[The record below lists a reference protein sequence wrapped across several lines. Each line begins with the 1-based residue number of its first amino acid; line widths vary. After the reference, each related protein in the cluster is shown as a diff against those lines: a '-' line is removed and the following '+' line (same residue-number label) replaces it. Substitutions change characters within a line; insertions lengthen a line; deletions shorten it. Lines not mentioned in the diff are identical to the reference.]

1 MYKNFTAFTCG
12 KQRGRLYKPVLIMK
26 LTLILL
32 TATFLQ
38 VTAATYAQ
46 KVTLKVEKG
55 NLKEVFEQIQNQTGY
70 DFLYNSDDLKIARP
84 VNLDLKNV
92 TLKQA
97 LDICFKNQLL
107 TYVIEDKT
115 ILISK
120 KAISPDNKLN
130 IPKKIIG
137 KVTDSKGLPLP
148 GVTIKEKGTKAAVIT
163 DNNGYYVINVADDN
177 ATLVFSFIG
186 FVTKEVQLNGKAE
199 LNVFLEDSSQGLNEV
214 IVVGYGTQKKET
226 VTGAISTIGTSE
238 LVQSPVANLSNAL
251 AGRLSGLTAIQNSGK
266 PGDDNST
273 LYVRGVGTYT
283 GVTAPLIMV
292 DGVARDS
299 YNDIDPNEVA
309 SISILKDAS
318 ATAVYGVRGANGVI
332 LITTKRGKEGAPK
345 VSATAQTAISQ
356 FSSMPDFV
364 NSYQYASL
372 LNEQSYEN
380 YWIQHAKDAD
390 INTWADFAQKRDANW
405 VKEATIYYSPQ
416 DLKYYQNART
426 PLVNGKANPYYDPYG
441 HPDQDWKKQIFNKFA
456 PQTQYNA
463 NITGGTES
471 VKYFVSL
478 GYLSQGGL
486 FNTDYMPF
494 GDDMQFKKKRYNL
507 RGNLDFDVNKNF
519 RVSVDIATQYVTI
532 TGMDNDG
539 YTWEKRI
546 LWSSPLGSPGII
558 NGKFVVPFSNQN
570 DQLNPLYAIANSNN
584 YNINTN
590 STLNSSIR
598 LTHKLDFITEGLSVN
613 ARGAYDSY
621 FQDRSY
627 GKYTPLLYGVRPN
640 PNGDLLNPILV
651 QITNDVAPSRSTD
664 YYTEKWRKVYG
675 EFSINYNHT
684 FAKKHVVTGLI
695 LANAEK
701 RYDPTYVPDLPHA
714 YEGAAGRVTYGYD
727 NRYLAEYDMGYNGS
741 ENFPEGKRFGF
752 LPAYSLGWIASNES
766 FFPKNDYVTYFKVR
780 GSLGKVGNDGI
791 YIPGSNPPKLARY
804 LYLPDTWQYGQ
815 GYNNG
820 GGYTFGTLNDRNTI
834 KGAYE
839 NVLGNPDVTWE
850 TATKSNIGL
859 EAHFF
864 NEHLSVTYDHYNEH
878 RKNILSY
885 KGSVPGIVQA
895 TLPPYNLGEVRNWGN
910 EIEISYNSTPGK
922 FTWWVKG
929 NASTNKNKIIF
940 KDEAIAPGLEY
951 QAATGRP
958 INQGAYLQ
966 ANGLYTSWSQLYA
979 MDANGNPVLSSP
991 VRALD
996 KSGKPYVNASGAPV
1010 YQKDLGYSGAPLQPG
1025 EVRLVDVNGDGII
1038 NEKDYVRT
1046 GKTDLP
1052 ELSYGFS
1059 FGFNFKGFDFSVL
1072 LQGVSGVAKYAMQEL
1087 HFNKQQSLFDVDE
1100 NRFTQERYDNG
1111 ERIDFPIAAYNQ
1123 AAAYNTFFL
1132 KSTAYVR
1139 LKNAEIGY
1147 TLKPSFLKKV
1157 GIKSARF
1164 YVNGYNLYTW
1174 SPNKIWGDPENLGYI
1189 GYPLTRTYNVGVNVN
1204 F

>member
-46 KVTLKVEKG
+46 KVTLKAEKS

-70 DFLYNSDDLKIARP
+70 DFLYNSDDLKFAKP
-84 VNLDLKNV
+84 VSLDLKNV
-92 TLKQA
+92 PLKLA
-97 LDICFKNQLL
+97 LDRCFDNQLL
-107 TYVIEDKT
+107 TYVIENKT

-120 KAISPDNKLN
+120 KTGQDDNIKP
-130 IPKKIIG
+130 PKKISG
-137 KVTDSKGLPLP
+137 KVTDNKGFPLP
-148 GVTIKEKGTKAAVIT
+148 GVTIKEKGTKTGVVT
-163 DNNGYYVINVADDN
+163 DNNGNYTINVSDDN
-177 ATLVFSFIG
+177 AILVFSFVG
-186 FVTKEVQLNGKAE
+186 FVTREIPLNGKPQ
-199 LNVFLEDSSQGLNEV
+199 LNITLEDNPTDLNEV
-214 IVVGYGTQKKET
+214 VVVGYGTQKKES
-226 VTGAISTIGTSE
+226 VTGAITSIGTKD
-238 LVQSPVANLSNAL
+238 LVQSPTANLSNAL
-251 AGRLSGLTAIQNSGK
+251 AGRLSGLTAIQTSGK

-273 LYVRGVGTYT
+273 LYVRGIGTYT

-292 DGVARDS
+292 DGVARDT
-299 YNDIDPNEVA
+299 YNDIDPNEVETV
-309 SISILKDAS
+309 SILKDAS

-345 VSATAQTAISQ
+345 VSGTAQTAISQ
-356 FSSMPDFV
+356 FSSMPNFV

-380 YWIQHAKDAD
+380 YWIQHSRDAD
-390 INTWADFAQKRDANW
+390 IKTWNDFAQKRDANW
-405 VKEATIYYSPQ
+405 VKEATIYYSPE
-416 DLKYYQNART
+416 DLKYYQNAHT
-426 PLVNGKANPYYDPYG
+426 PTVNGKPNPYYDPYG
-441 HPDQDWKKQIFNKFA
+441 HPDQDWKKQIFNKFT
-456 PQTQYNA
+456 PQTQYNV
-463 NITGGTES
+463 NITGGTPS

-478 GYLSQGGL
+478 GYLKQGGL

-507 RGNLDFDVNKNF
+507 RSNLDFDVNKNF

-532 TGMDNDG
+532 TGMDNDE

-570 DQLNPLYAIANSNN
+570 EQLNPLYAIANSNN

-590 STLNSSIR
+590 STLNSSIK
-598 LTHKLDFITEGLSVN
+598 LTHKLDFITEGLSIN

-627 GKYTPLLYGVRPN
+627 GKYTPLLYGVRAN
-640 PNGDLLNPILV
+640 PNGDKLNPILV
-651 QITNDVAPSRSTD
+651 QLTNDVAPMRSTD
-664 YYTEKWRKVYG
+664 YYTGKWRKLYG
-675 EFSINYNHT
+675 EFAINYNHT
-684 FAKKHVVTGLI
+684 FAKKHAVTGLI

-714 YEGAAGRVTYGYD
+714 YEGAAARVTYAYD
-727 NRYLAEYDMGYNGS
+727 NRYLAEYNMGYNGS

-766 FFPKNDYVTYFKVR
+766 FFPKTDYVTYLKVR

-791 YIPGSNPPKLARY
+791 YVPGSNPPQLARY
-804 LYLPDTWQYGQ
+804 LYLPDTWKYGDS
-815 GYNNG
+815 
-820 GGYTFGTLNDRNTI
+820 YTFGTLNDRNSVQ
-834 KGAYE
+834 GAME
-839 NVLGNPDVTWE
+839 NVLGNPNVTWE
-850 TATKSNIGL
+850 VATKSNIGL
-859 EAHFF
+859 EAHLF
-864 NEHLSVTYDHYNEH
+864 NERVTVTFDHFNEH

-885 KGSVPGIVQA
+885 RGSVPGIVQA
-895 TLPPYNLGEVRNWGN
+895 TLPPYNLGEVKNWGN
-910 EIEISYNSTPGK
+910 ELEITYNSAPGK

-940 KDEAIAPGLEY
+940 QDEAIAPGQEY
-951 QAATGRP
+951 NAATGRP
-958 INQGAYLQ
+958 INQGSYLQ
-966 ANGLYTSWSQLYA
+966 ADGLYTSWSQLYA
-979 MDANGNPVLSSP
+979 VDSNGNPILSSP

-996 KSGKPYVNASGAPV
+996 KNGKPYVNAAGNPV
-1010 YQKDLGYSGAPLQPG
+1010 YQKDLGYAGAPLQPG
-1025 EVRLVDVNGDGII
+1025 EVRLVDVNGDGVI

-1046 GKTDLP
+1046 GKTDIP
-1052 ELSYGFS
+1052 ELSYGLS
-1059 FGFNFKGFDFSVL
+1059 FGFNYKGFDFSAL
-1072 LQGVSGVAKYAMQEL
+1072 LQGVGGVAKYAMQEL
-1087 HFNKQQSLFDVDE
+1087 HFNKQQSLFDVDL

-1111 ERIDFPIAAYNQ
+1111 DRIDFPIAAYNQ

-1132 KSTAYVR
+1132 KSTSYLR
-1139 LKNAEIGY
+1139 LKNMEIGY

-1164 YVNGYNLYTW
+1164 YVNGLNLYTW

-1189 GYPLTRTYNVGVNVN
+1189 GYPLTRTYNVGLNVN

>member
-1 MYKNFTAFTCG
+1 
-12 KQRGRLYKPVLIMK
+12 MK

-46 KVTLKVEKG
+46 KVTLKAKKG
-55 NLKEVFEQIQNQTGY
+55 NLKQVFEQIQNQTGY
-70 DFLYNSDDLKIARP
+70 DFLYNSDDLKIAGP
-84 VNLDLKNV
+84 V
-92 TLKQA
+92 TLKLDNVTISQA
-97 LDICFKNQLL
+97 MDACLNSQPL
-107 TYVIEDKT
+107 TYSIENKT
-115 ILISK
+115 ILIK
-120 KAISPDNKLN
+120 KRIPSFSDNV
-130 IPKKIIG
+130 IIQKKITG
-137 KVTDSKGLPLP
+137 KVTDSKGVPLP
-148 GVTIKEKGTKAAVIT
+148 SVTVKEKGTSNAVIT
-163 DNNGYYVINVADDN
+163 DNNGNYTINVSDEN
-177 ATLVFSFIG
+177 ATLVFTFIG
-186 FVTKEVQLNGKAE
+186 FINKEVPLNGK
-199 LNVFLEDSSQGLNEV
+199 LLQNVTLEESSQGLNEV
-214 IVVGYGTQKKET
+214 IVVGYGTQKKES
-226 VTGAISTIGTSE
+226 VTGAISTIGTKD

-251 AGRLSGLTAIQNSGK
+251 AGRLSGLTAIQTSGK

-273 LYVRGVGTYT
+273 LYIRGVGTYT

-292 DGVARDS
+292 DGIARDS
-299 YNDIDPNEVA
+299 YNDIDPNEVET
-309 SISILKDAS
+309 ISILKDAS

-332 LITTKRGKEGAPK
+332 LITTKRGKVGAPK
-345 VSATAQTAISQ
+345 VSGTAQTAISQ
-356 FSSMPDFV
+356 FASMPNFV

-380 YWIQHAKDAD
+380 YWIQHAKDPD
-390 INTWADFAQKRDANW
+390 ITSWADFAAKRDANW
-405 VKEATIYYSPQ
+405 VKEATIYYSPE
-416 DLKYYQNART
+416 DLKYYQNAHT

-441 HPDQDWKKQIFNKFA
+441 HPDQDWKKQIFNKFT

-486 FNTDYMPF
+486 FNTSYMPF

-507 RGNLDFDVNKNF
+507 RSNLDFDVNKNF
-519 RVSVDIATQYVTI
+519 RVSVDISTQFVTVS
-532 TGMDNDG
+532 GMDNDE

-546 LWSSPLGSPGII
+546 LWSSPLGSPGMID
-558 NGKFVVPFSNQN
+558 NKFVVPFSNQN
-570 DQLNPLYAIANSNN
+570 EQLNPLYAIANSNN

-590 STLNSSIR
+590 STLNSSIK

-640 PNGDLLNPILV
+640 PNGDKLNPILV
-651 QITNDVAPSRSTD
+651 QLTNDVAPMRSTD
-664 YYTEKWRKVYG
+664 YYTDKWRKVYG
-675 EFSINYNHT
+675 EFSVNYNHT

-701 RYDPTYVPDLPHA
+701 RYDPNYVPDLPHA

-766 FFPKNDYVTYFKVR
+766 FFPKSDYVTYVKIR

-791 YIPGSNPPKLARY
+791 YIPGSNPPQLARY
-804 LYLPDTWQYGQ
+804 LYLPDTWQYGD
-815 GYNNG
+815 
-820 GGYTFGTLNDRNTI
+820 GYTFGTLNNRNTI
-834 KGAYE
+834 TGASE
-839 NVLGNPDVTWE
+839 NTLGNPNVTWE

-864 NEHLSVTYDHYNEH
+864 NEHLSVTYDHFNEH

-885 KGSVPGIVQA
+885 KGSVPAIVAA
-895 TLPPYNLGEVRNWGN
+895 TLPPYNLGEVKNWGD
-910 EIEISYNSTPGK
+910 ELEISYNSTPGK

-940 KDEAIAPGLEY
+940 QDEAIAPGLEY

-958 INQGAYLQ
+958 INQPLLLQ
-966 ANGLYTSWSQLYA
+966 ANGLYTSWSQLYN
-979 MDANGNPVLSSP
+979 MDANGNPILSSP
-991 VRALD
+991 IRALD
-996 KSGKPYVNASGAPV
+996 KNGKPYVNALGQPV
-1010 YQKDLGYSGAPLQPG
+1010 FQKDLGYAGAPLQPG
-1025 EVRLVDVNGDGII
+1025 EVRLVDVNGDGVI

-1046 GKTDLP
+1046 GKTNIP

-1059 FGFNFKGFDFSVL
+1059 FGFNYKGFDFSAL
-1072 LQGVSGVAKYAMQEL
+1072 LQGVGGVAKYAMQEL

-1111 ERIDFPIAAYNQ
+1111 DRIDFPIAAYNQ
-1123 AAAYNTFFL
+1123 AAAQNTFFL
-1132 KSTAYVR
+1132 KSTSYVR
-1139 LKNAEIGY
+1139 LKNMEIGY
-1147 TLKPSFLKKV
+1147 TLKPSFLKTV